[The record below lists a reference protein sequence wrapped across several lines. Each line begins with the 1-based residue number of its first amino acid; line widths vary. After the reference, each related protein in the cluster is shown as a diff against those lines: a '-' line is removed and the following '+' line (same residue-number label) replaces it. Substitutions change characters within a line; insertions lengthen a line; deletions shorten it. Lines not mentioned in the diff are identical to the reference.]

1 MQAEE
6 EQLATGDSAVNDGDS
21 TRAEVVN
28 ELRVEV
34 EGDVPPLAA
43 TEAEAAADAMPPT
56 EPTEAEAVDAMPPTE
71 PTEVEAA
78 GNAVLP
84 TLGKDMTSAELR
96 TYLTEFTTSVGVK
109 IFDTAAVDQLE
120 FYPMETLYS
129 CANSSGKW
137 QNVVDRL
144 FDGDLATAQLFQA
157 KVLAAKVS
165 ETNAAR
171 HAASKLGKA
180 EKKAARLAELRAGDE
195 KGPEPEQA
203 PAPVRTMDPTATM
216 MAAARDAPTDQP
228 VFDHTCAALVVRT
241 CGQTL
246 TAALRGRLHSRA
258 HTRTAHAHDVRP
270 LAGA

>member
-1 MQAEE
+1 MHCETNYGACRGCPSATAVSPGPRPARASFTERRRHAMQAEE

-56 EPTEAEAVDAMPPTE
+56 EPTEAEA
-71 PTEVEAA
+71 A

-96 TYLTEFTTSVGVK
+96 TYLTEFTTSAGVK

-144 FDGDLATAQLFQA
+144 FHGDLATAQLFQA
-157 KVLAAKVS
+157 KVHAAKVS
-165 ETNAAR
+165 ETKAAR

-180 EKKAARLAELRAGDE
+180 EKKGRRGWLS
-195 KGPEPEQA
+195 
-203 PAPVRTMDPTATM
+203 
-216 MAAARDAPTDQP
+216 
-228 VFDHTCAALVVRT
+228 CAQETR
-241 CGQTL
+241 
-246 TAALRGRLHSRA
+246 RGRSRSRRQRRSA
-258 HTRTAHAHDVRP
+258 RSTRRP
-270 LAGA
+270 Q